1 MRNQYLIAL
10 ILVLLLPAQSWSQK
24 PLPPAKDAKGAGAAT
39 APQWKD
45 FVSKA
50 GGFSI
55 SMPGSPLDE
64 RDDSGLRFRL
74 NQGPRVYGV
83 ACLTKFKRAETVGG
97 TLSDKAQEFL
107 DSAQGRLL
115 DRGTVIVS
123 DLPGVR
129 IKFETPDPPGI
140 TEARFF
146 ITPTK
151 KMYVLI
157 AFTREGNSGDEAE
170 RFFNS
175 FKLLNQQ

>member
-1 MRNQYLIAL
+1 MKSPYLIAL
-10 ILVLLLPAQSWSQK
+10 ILVLLLPTQIWSQK
-24 PLPPAKDAKGAGAAT
+24 PLPPAKDKGAGAAAT
-39 APQWKD
+39 PQWKE
-45 FVSKA
+45 FVSKE
-50 GGFSI
+50 GSFSV

-64 RDDSGLRFRL
+64 RDESGLRYRL
-74 NQGPRVYGV
+74 NQGPRVFGV

-107 DSAQGRLL
+107 DSAQGRLI

-146 ITPTK
+146 ITPAK

-157 AFTREGNSGDEAE
+157 AFTREGNSGDDAD

-175 FKLLNQQ
+175 FKLLKQQ